1 MYCLCENL
9 TCGLVGALQR
19 QAVRQ
24 QRNIDGDLC
33 TDWCLFLWCRPCAL
47 TQMYLE
53 VVDNNNGMGG
63 GFDSRAMREK
73 AASIPVP
80 IPVRP
85 AGVGPTAVP
94 GMPSAMVTA
103 APGISASVMYQPIP
117 PMSSSLMSPY
127 NFKQ

>member
-33 TDWCLFLWCRPCAL
+33 TDWCLFLWCRPW
-47 TQMYLE
+47 
-53 VVDNNNGMGG
+53 
-63 GFDSRAMREK
+63 FDSRAMREK

-117 PMSSSLMSPY
+117 PRSSSLMSPY